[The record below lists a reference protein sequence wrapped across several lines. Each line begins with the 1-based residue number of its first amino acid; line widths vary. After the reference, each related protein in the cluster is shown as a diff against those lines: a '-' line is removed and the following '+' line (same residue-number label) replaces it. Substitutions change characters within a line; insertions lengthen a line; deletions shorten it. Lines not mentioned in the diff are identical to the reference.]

1 MQTPVE
7 IAYRHCEPS
16 EELRAEIDAQIRR
29 LEKFGDRITSCRVV
43 VEGPQT
49 RHRSG
54 EAFKVDLFIALPERK
69 EVAVNRTHDAPERE
83 HALVAI
89 CRAFD
94 EAIRK
99 VGDDE
104 REMSGQ
110 VKGRLGEGRGR
121 VTKFVAGEDYGFL
134 ETPDGREI
142 YFHRNAV
149 LDGAFNRLTVGSE
162 VRFAE
167 EEGEKGAQAS
177 TVHLVGERHAQR
189 SRRNLRR
196 S

>member
-16 EELRAEIDAQIRR
+16 EELRAEINAQIRR

-89 CRAFD
+89 RQAFD
-94 EAIRK
+94 EAISK
-99 VGDDE
+99 
-104 REMSGQ
+104 
-110 VKGRLGEGRGR
+110 GRGR
-121 VTKFVAGEDYGFL
+121 QARDARPGQRAPRRRPRAGDEIRR
-134 ETPDGREI
+134 GRRLRL
-142 YFHRNAV
+142 HRNAGRPRDLFPPQCRASRRV
-149 LDGAFNRLTVGSE
+149 QSNSRSDRKCNSPKKKEKRARRPARLTSS
-162 VRFAE
+162 ANATPSAA
-167 EEGEKGAQAS
+167 GA
-177 TVHLVGERHAQR
+177 T
-189 SRRNLRR
+189 
-196 S
+196 